1 MGRRR
6 PPGLDC
12 DKEAAMT
19 DTMHW
24 VGTWTAAPAP
34 GEGAAFSNHT
44 LRMIPRVSIGGRVLR
59 VRISNAYGA
68 RPLAIGAA
76 YVGLRSTGPGVVPSS
91 NRRLTFGRETSATI
105 AAGALIVSDP
115 VELAVEPLADV
126 AVSVHLPGDLPAS
139 FGITGRY
146 ARQTNYV
153 SPPGDFAAEEVMP
166 VGRLTDDWYF
176 VCGVDVL
183 APRQTGAIVAVGDSL
198 TDANISTHDG
208 HHSWPSQL
216 ARRLMARPSGR
227 PMAVMNQGLGGN
239 RILHDIRGDSGLR
252 RFDRDVLA
260 QPGVTHTI
268 IMLGTNDLRNR
279 PGKAEEEVTA
289 PQMIAGLKQFAVRGQ
304 ARGIKVIGGTL
315 TPFENETFL
324 PGAWNPRREAVRQ
337 AVNEWL
343 RKAEGFDAIIDF
355 DRALRDPAH
364 PTQML
369 PIYDCGEHLHGEHGR
384 IARSLGERLIVV
396 DRVEVAGRAR
406 VLHEIGPR
414 ELLYPDLRQRV
425 AFLHVFPV
433 APGGRH
439 RFLLCLSP

>member
-1 MGRRR
+1 MS
-6 PPGLDC
+6 
-12 DKEAAMT
+12 
-19 DTMHW
+19 DTTHW
-24 VGTWTAAPAP
+24 VGTWTATPAP
-34 GEGAAFSNHT
+34 GEGAAFANHT
-44 LRMIPRVSIGGRVLR
+44 LRMMPRVSLGGSVLR
-59 VRISNAYGA
+59 VRISNAYGT

-76 YVGLRSTGPGVVPSS
+76 RVGVRSGGPAVVAGS
-91 NRRLTFGRETSATI
+91 NRRVTFGGEPSATI
-105 AAGALIVSDP
+105 AAGAVIVSDP
-115 VELAVEPLADV
+115 VRLEVAPLSDL

-153 SPPGDFAAEEVMP
+153 SPPGDFTAEDVMP

-176 VCGVDVL
+176 VCGVDVV
-183 APRQTGAIVAVGDSL
+183 APAETGAVVAVGDSL

-216 ARRLMARPSGR
+216 ARRLVARPHGR

-260 QPGVTHTI
+260 QPGVTHAV

-324 PGAWNPRREAVRQ
+324 VGAWTPAREAVRQ
-337 AVNEWL
+337 SVNAWI
-343 RKAEGFDAIIDF
+343 RTGGAFDAVIDF
-355 DRALRDPAH
+355 DAGVRDPEH
-364 PTQML
+364 PASML
-369 PIYDCGEHLHGEHGR
+369 PMYDCGDHLHP
-384 IARSLGERLIVV
+384 S
-396 DRVEVAGRAR
+396 DAGYNRMGD
-406 VLHEIGPR
+406 II
-414 ELLYPDLRQRV
+414 DL
-425 AFLHVFPV
+425 ALFD
-433 APGGRH
+433 
-439 RFLLCLSP
+439 